1 MVKLTAFRLKFLLW
15 AIGAVVLLI
24 VFWVAKP
31 RNAPPLNPLAQVSPT
46 PTERPLLSTSG
57 PVSVWSESGQ
67 AGSWKKPTV
76 PFLGEVPGQ
85 ATKIHS
91 ELPTARWEMRA
102 FVQPTGRIIA
112 IDYKAPGVV
121 LRSETKVLEQRYENS
136 GEKILAFGQA
146 AVDQIAAKIMH
157 ELCVY
162 VHPADVRYVSMVSVK
177 LQHFF
182 GAKDPDHPKTEDV
195 ILVTLH
201 AKNAMPS
208 GSARPDG
215 DAARYLFKENGT
227 LLLIDNTV
235 GSL

>member
-1 MVKLTAFRLKFLLW
+1 MVKTVALTLKPLLCL
-15 AIGAVVLLI
+15 IGAAALLVVL
-24 VFWVAKP
+24 WVARSQYEP
-31 RNAPPLNPLAQVSPT
+31 AVNPPAQAGLAPS
-46 PTERPLLSTSG
+46 ERPLLSTSG
-57 PVSVWSESGQ
+57 PVSIWSESGQ
-67 AGSWKKPTV
+67 ADSWKRPTV

-85 ATKIHS
+85 AKRIHS

-102 FVQPTGRIIA
+102 FVEPTGRVVA
-112 IDYKAPGVV
+112 IDYKAPDVI

-136 GEKILAFGQA
+136 GEKILSFGQA
-146 AVDQIAAKIMH
+146 AVDKVAAKILH

-162 VHPADVRYVSMVSVK
+162 VRPEDVRYVSMVSVK

-182 GAKDPDHPKTEDV
+182 GAKDPDHPKAENV

-208 GSARPDG
+208 GGARPDG

-235 GSL
+235 GPF